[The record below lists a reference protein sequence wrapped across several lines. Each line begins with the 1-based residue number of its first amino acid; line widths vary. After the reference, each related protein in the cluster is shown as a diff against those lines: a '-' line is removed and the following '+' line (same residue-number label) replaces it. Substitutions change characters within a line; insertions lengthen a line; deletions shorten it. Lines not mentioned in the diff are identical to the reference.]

1 MARIP
6 FQIVTAVNRAEV
18 LAANLL
24 CSPDVVVGNAHV
36 IEEPGHASAAT
47 AYHAGMGRCDG
58 AAVVAFV
65 HQDVYL
71 PAGWVGR
78 VISALGSLDE
88 DWAVAGV
95 WGVMRDG
102 RFAGRVWC
110 SGGGQEHVGIRGILE
125 VESLDEI
132 VLLVN
137 TRHGLRFDPNLPG
150 YHLYATDLIRQ
161 ARERGLKAFCID
173 APVVHNSRCNPQP
186 LDSRY
191 RAAYRYMQRKWAAQL
206 PLRTCVV
213 DVTRSG
219 LAMYKQVVKNEI
231 RRLRGKVKAAPP
243 APDSPAIAQ
252 RLGYE
257 SAMGAVQS

>member
-1 MARIP
+1 MSGLVDVLPARG
-6 FQIVTAVNRAEV
+6 FESAGKAYGHGFE
-18 LAANLL
+18 
-24 CSPDVVVGNAHV
+24 CSGNSSV
-36 IEEPGHASAAT
+36 I
-47 AYHAGMGRCDG
+47 
-58 AAVVAFV
+58 AFI

-71 PAGWVGR
+71 PFGWVER
-78 VISALGSLDE
+78 AMSSVRSLSP

-161 ARERGLKAFCID
+161 ADERGLKAFCID

-257 SAMGAVQS
+257 SVLGAVQP

>member
-1 MARIP
+1 MA
-6 FQIVTAVNRAEV
+6 AVNRDEV
-18 LAANLL
+18 LSANLL
-24 CSPDVVVGNAHV
+24 RSPDVMAGAVRVMEQRGS
-36 IEEPGHASAAT
+36 ASAAF
-47 AYHAGMGRCDG
+47 AYNAGLDRCGD
-58 AAVVAFV
+58 ASIVAFI

-71 PAGWVGR
+71 PAGWVKRTQTAMG
-78 VISALGSLDE
+78 LLDH

-95 WGVMRDG
+95 WGVTPG
-102 RFAGRVWC
+102 GKFAGRVWC
-110 SGGGQEHVGIRGILE
+110 SGGGQEHIGIRGTVE
-125 VESLDEI
+125 AESLDEI

-137 TRHGLRFDPNLPG
+137 TRHGLRFDPALPG
-150 YHLYATDLIRQ
+150 YHLYATDLVRQ
-161 ARERGLKAFCID
+161 AREKGLKSFCID

-186 LDSRY
+186 LDAHY

-219 LAMYKQVVKNEI
+219 LAMHKQVIKNEI
-231 RRLRGKVKAAPP
+231 RRLRGKVKVAPP
-243 APDSPAIAQ
+243 ASDSPAIAR

>member
-1 MARIP
+1 MD
-6 FQIVTAVNRAEV
+6 IVTAVNRSDV
-18 LAANLL
+18 LSANLL
-24 CSPDVVVGNAHV
+24 RSPDVMTGAVCMIEERGHSSAAAAYNAGLDRCGNAS
-36 IEEPGHASAAT
+36 I
-47 AYHAGMGRCDG
+47 
-58 AAVVAFV
+58 VAFI

-71 PAGWVGR
+71 PAGWVER
-78 VISALGSLDE
+78 AQAALSSLDH

-95 WGVMRDG
+95 WGVTRG
-102 RFAGRVWC
+102 GQFAGRVWC
-110 SGGGQEHVGIRGILE
+110 SGGGQEHIGIRGTVE

-137 TRHGLRFDPNLPG
+137 ARHGLRFDVELPG

-161 ARERGLKAFCID
+161 AREKGLKSFCID

-186 LDSRY
+186 LDSHY
-191 RAAYRYMQRKWAAQL
+191 RAAYRYMQCKWAGHL

-219 LAMYKQVVKNEI
+219 IGMYKQVIKNEI
-231 RRLRGKVKAAPP
+231 RRLSGKVKAAPP
-243 APDSPAIAQ
+243 APDSPAIAR

-257 SAMGAVQS
+257 SGMGAVQS